1 MHPDLKTIH
10 RIRLQ
15 INETPELGQCFNNN
29 EKELIDLNIYK
40 DIKKEHIKMGSLPK
54 VQQTFTEIDS
64 VVGKLEKLNIENE
77 MQLELSCF
85 PLDLTGG
92 AYFLDK
98 SKIFYGSEAI
108 NFNYLY

>member
-54 VQQTFTEIDS
+54 V
-64 VVGKLEKLNIENE
+64 
-77 MQLELSCF
+77 
-85 PLDLTGG
+85 
-92 AYFLDK
+92 
-98 SKIFYGSEAI
+98 
-108 NFNYLY
+108 